1 MKEGLGSNQFEVV
14 QHPESKITVIGS
26 GPTGDKAA
34 RLLEYTLLARE
45 IGFLTPQRTVIA
57 QDVVDSWI
65 RAAKIG
71 KGIESLSPEQGRAF
85 ARNER
90 LSAAIEKVLP
100 RVELPG
106 VPMVV
111 LARSSGPSDRRGIGV
126 HESAVSLAGDHLLI
140 GAIKRVL
147 AGYTTEKAH

>member
-1 MKEGLGSNQFEVV
+1 MKEGLGSNKFEVV

-71 KGIESLSPEQGRAF
+71 KGIERNFFGRLREF
-85 ARNER
+85 
-90 LSAAIEKVLP
+90 
-100 RVELPG
+100 PG
-106 VPMVV
+106 VTLQQQEV
-111 LARSSGPSDRRGIGV
+111 SG
-126 HESAVSLAGDHLLI
+126 
-140 GAIKRVL
+140 
-147 AGYTTEKAH
+147 